1 MKTRFTKHGLMIL
14 TFGILLQACNTSHHT
29 IHQYNRGRQKS
40 TAFLLNKQG
49 SGAHWANKRER
60 YSPID

>member
-1 MKTRFTKHGLMIL
+1 MKKKIATRVVMTFALGL
-14 TFGILLQACNTSHHT
+14 LLQACSTQHHT

-49 SGAHWANKRER
+49 PGAHWANKRER

>member
-1 MKTRFTKHGLMIL
+1 MIL
-14 TFGILLQACNTSHHT
+14 TFGILLQACTNSHHT

-49 SGAHWANKRER
+49 PGAHWANKRER

>member
-1 MKTRFTKHGLMIL
+1 MIL

-40 TAFLLNKQG
+40 TALLLNKQG
-49 SGAHWANKRER
+49 PGAHWANKRER